1 MFVKDAEYGVH
12 CQNFRDLSA
21 TTDHASAASA
31 QFLCS
36 VMFCPALKLSG
47 FRHSAHGNWPDWLR
61 GPVESGGL
69 PSRFGKDK
77 SDQR

>member
-36 VMFCPALKLSG
+36 VMFCRALKLSG
-47 FRHSAHGNWPDWLR
+47 FRHGAHGNWPDWLR